1 MSNKT
6 GVWSPGA
13 DSTTK
18 ARLAMAAK
26 CSLCPGL
33 KQVSLLLVPYK
44 YEEGGKASGDGGE
57 LSDKQYTHTKRKKD
71 PPPKPSPPHPPPPC
85 LSINCLDGKW
95 GGEFKTIKTKF
106 QTPRDVGG
114 EGRGA
119 ETAGRS
125 RYPLSSWDET
135 LRPGV
140 GPKPT
145 HTMHTR
151 EPGHSC
157 ACAHAHTRTH
167 VHTHTHASASQ
178 QHGMPTDTVQG
189 THVRPQH
196 RRGLLLMFTLR
207 LQNAGSWRWGRSEV
221 AWEPPFSEVLTP
233 MRTRDTLTPTQVQGP
248 NTVSV

>member
-125 RYPLSSWDET
+125 GTHSPHGMKRSGQGWGPSPHTPCT
-135 LRPGV
+135 LENPD
-140 GPKPT
+140 
-145 HTMHTR
+145 TR
-151 EPGHSC
+151 V
-157 ACAHAHTRTH
+157 H
-167 VHTHTHASASQ
+167 VHTHTHA
-178 QHGMPTDTVQG
+178 HMY
-189 THVRPQH
+189 THTHTHLHPSSTGCPLTQSKAHMCAHSTGV
-196 RRGLLLMFTLR
+196 
-207 LQNAGSWRWGRSEV
+207 GSCSCS
-221 AWEPPFSEVLTP
+221 P
-233 MRTRDTLTPTQVQGP
+233 
-248 NTVSV
+248 